1 MANEHIR
8 LLRQKIKSNI
18 QKVIIGKDEVIDQ
31 LIICMLCDGHALLQD
46 VPGMGKTVL
55 AKALSRSMQAGF
67 SRIQFTP
74 DLMPSDLTG
83 IHFYNQKEGVF
94 QFRKGP
100 LMNQIILADE
110 INRATPRT
118 QSSLLEAMA
127 ERQIT
132 VDGETHE
139 LEPPFFVIATQNP
152 VETKGTFPLPE
163 AQLDRFF
170 MQLSMGYPSLIEEME
185 ILKRFKEKSPLEEL
199 DAVISPGEL
208 EAAKDLFSSVHV
220 SVQVM
225 EYMILIIQATRE
237 HSEVDLGISPRGT
250 MALFR
255 AVQARA
261 ALDGRDYVL
270 PDDVK
275 AMALP
280 VLAHR
285 IIISANAIVSGR
297 KATEILKG
305 LIENAP
311 VPTENV

>member
-1 MANEHIR
+1 MSMPHVRTIR
-8 LLRQKIKSNI
+8 KKIKDNI

-31 LIICMLCDGHALLQD
+31 LIIGILCDGHVLLED

-55 AKALSRSMQAGF
+55 AKALSKSMNAGF

-83 IHFYNQKEGVF
+83 INYYNQKVGEF
-94 QFRKGP
+94 MFKKGP

-127 ERQIT
+127 EKQIT
-132 VDGETHE
+132 VDGETHK
-139 LEPPFFVIATQNP
+139 LESPFFVIATQNP

-170 MQLSMGYPSLIEEME
+170 MQLTMGYPSLVEEME
-185 ILKRFKEKSPLEEL
+185 ILKRFKSKNPLEDL
-199 DAVISPGEL
+199 KAVVTREEL
-208 EAAKDLFSSVHV
+208 EEAKKIFEDIKV
-220 SVQVM
+220 SEEII
-225 EYMILIIQATRE
+225 EYMILIVQATRE
-237 HSEVDLGISPRGT
+237 HAEVELGISPRGT
-250 MALFR
+250 MALLS
-255 AVQARA
+255 AVQASA
-261 ALDGRDYVL
+261 AIEGRDYVL

-275 AMALP
+275 SMAVP

-285 IIISANAIVSGR
+285 LILNSNAIVTGR
-297 KATEILKG
+297 KSDEI
-305 LIENAP
+305 IEHIIKEAP
-311 VPTENV
+311 VPSEKV

>member
-1 MANEHIR
+1 MSMMEVRA
-8 LLRQKIKSNI
+8 LRTRVKDNV

-31 LIICMLCDGHALLQD
+31 LMISILCGGHVLLED
-46 VPGMGKTVL
+46 VPGMGKTML
-55 AKALSRSMQAGF
+55 AKALSRSINAGF

-83 IHFYNQKEGVF
+83 INYYNQKEGE
-94 QFRKGP
+94 FRFKKGP

-127 ERQIT
+127 EKQIT
-132 VDGETHE
+132 VDGVTHA
-139 LEPPFFVIATQNP
+139 LSDPFFVIATQNP

-170 MQLSMGYPSLIEEME
+170 MQLSLGYPSLVEEIG
-185 ILKRFKEKSPLEEL
+185 ILKRFKTENPLESLEPVLMQEEL
-199 DAVISPGEL
+199 DSART
-208 EAAKDLFSSVHV
+208 LFDKVRV
-220 SVQVM
+220 SDEM
-225 EYMILIIQATRE
+225 IEYMILIIQATRS
-237 HSEVDLGISPRGT
+237 HSEIELGVSPRGT
-250 MALFR
+250 MALFS

-261 ALDGRDYVL
+261 AINGRDYVL

-275 AMALP
+275 AMAIP

-285 IIISANAIVSGR
+285 LILNSKAIVTGH
-297 KATEILKG
+297 KAKEIVAHILK
-305 LIENAP
+305 EAP
-311 VPTENV
+311 VPTERV